1 MKAIEIKKDVF
12 WVGALDP
19 KLRIFDIIMYTPY
32 GTTYNSY
39 IVKGSEKTAIF
50 DTVKVQF
57 FDEYIERLKSFN
69 IDIANIDYIV
79 VNHTEP
85 DHAGSVAKLLSI
97 AKNAKV
103 VGSFAAIKFLKSIAN
118 REFEFI
124 TVGDGDSLDLGNKT
138 LKFIS
143 APFLHWPDSI
153 YTYLVEDEI
162 LFTCDSFGCHYCN
175 ENIFDDE
182 IENKK
187 EYLDALKY
195 YYDCIM
201 SPFAPYVLQAIEK
214 IKDLKIQYI
223 CDGHGPILRED
234 PHGIIEL
241 YKKWSTPE
249 AKNPDIKK
257 VSIAYVSAYGY
268 TKQMAEKIAE
278 GINSKGNFQVDSF
291 DLVYSKPEDVMKS
304 MDSADG
310 MLFGSPT
317 INGDALK
324 PVWDVLTTLNPI
336 VHGKRPAA
344 AFGSYGWSGEAVK
357 FLEERL
363 KQLKFVTL
371 PGLRVNFK
379 PSDSEL
385 SECFKFGS
393 KFASLVLGESIVEEK
408 IEAKGPD
415 PRTTSRKNKKW
426 KCVICGLI
434 MEGPEPPEI
443 CPACGASSDQF
454 IEVIEEEIV
463 FKSDKKEAYIIIGN
477 GIAGFNA
484 AEAIR
489 KRNAVCSIEI
499 ISAERY
505 LTYYRPQL
513 SDVLSADLSDEQ
525 FYLAKEDYY
534 KNNNIKLT
542 LDTMVLDIKP
552 ELKTITLIDGTVK
565 HYDKL
570 ILANGGIA
578 FLPSLPGTNKK
589 GVHVLRS
596 FNDALEI
603 KYSLD
608 VIKKAIVI
616 GGGLLGLEA
625 AWEMRKKGI
634 EVTVVEFFP
643 RLLPNQLDENGADL
657 FKEIIASSGVEI
669 ILGDSAKEILGD
681 DKVTGLKLAS
691 GKEIEADLVLFS
703 VGVRPNKAVGKNAG
717 LAINNGV
724 LVNDK
729 METSAKDI
737 YACGDVAELDNMVYG
752 NWPASQEMGTVAGKN
767 AVGDSSKFQNFV
779 SSIVFNALNVELF
792 TAGTINE
799 PNTVHF
805 EMKDNDKNIYKKL
818 FFKDDKLIGGILL
831 GDTSKAIQ
839 IVSGIQDGLTLPEI
853 LKRNII

>member
-19 KLRIFDIIMYTPY
+19 DLRIFDIVMYTPF

-39 IVKGSEKTAIF
+39 VVKGSEKTAVF
-50 DTVKVQF
+50 ETVKVQF
-57 FDEYIERLKSFN
+57 FDEYIARLKSFN
-69 IDIANIDYIV
+69 VDVAKIDYII

-97 AKNAKV
+97 AKTAKV
-103 VGSFAAIKFLKSIAN
+103 VGSPAAIKFLKSIAN
-118 REFEFI
+118 REFESI
-124 TVGDGDSLDLGNKT
+124 TVADGDTLDLGNKT

-162 LFTCDSFGCHYCN
+162 IFTCDSFGCHYCN

-182 IENKK
+182 IQNKE
-187 EYLDALKY
+187 EYFDALKY

-201 SPFAPYVLQAIEK
+201 SPFAPYVLKAIEK

-223 CDGHGPILRED
+223 CTGHGPILREN
-234 PHGIIEL
+234 PQKIIEL

-249 AKNPDIKK
+249 PKNQDIKK

-278 GINSKGNFQVDSF
+278 GISSIGNIKIESF
-291 DLVYSKPEDVMKS
+291 DVTYSKFEDVIAS

-324 PVWDVLTTLNPI
+324 PIWDILTTLNPI
-336 VHGKRPAA
+336 VHGKRAAA

-357 FLEERL
+357 FLQERL
-363 KQLKFVTL
+363 NQLKFVTI
-371 PGLRVNFK
+371 PGLKINFK
-379 PSDSEL
+379 PSDLEF
-385 SECFKFGS
+385 SECFKFGE
-393 KFASLVLGESIVEEK
+393 KFGSLVLGKSIVKEE
-408 IEAKGPD
+408 ITAKAAD
-415 PRTTSRKNKKW
+415 PRTASMKNKKW
-426 KCVICGLI
+426 KCIVCGLI
-434 MEGPEPPEI
+434 VEGLEPPEI
-443 CPACGASSDQF
+443 CAACGASSDQF
-454 IEVIEEEIV
+454 IEVTEEEIL
-463 FKSDKKEAYIIIGN
+463 FKSDKKETYIIIGN

-489 KRNAVCSIEI
+489 KRNSVCSIEI
-499 ISAERY
+499 ISSERY

-513 SDVLSADLSDEQ
+513 SDALYADLPDEQ
-525 FYLAKEDYY
+525 FYLAKKDYY
-534 KNNNIKLT
+534 EKNNITLT

-552 ELKTITLIDGTVK
+552 QLKTITLIDGTVK
-565 HYDKL
+565 SYDKL

-578 FLPSLPGTNKK
+578 FLPSLPGTNKQ

-596 FNDALEI
+596 LNDALEI
-603 KYSLD
+603 KCSLG

-625 AWEMRKKGI
+625 AWEMKKKDI

-643 RLLPNQLDENGADL
+643 RLLPNQLDENGAKV
-657 FKEIIASSGVEI
+657 FKKIVSSSGVEI
-669 ILGDSAKEILGD
+669 ILADSAKEILGD
-681 DKVTGLKLAS
+681 EKVTGLQLSS
-691 GKEIEADLVLFS
+691 GKKIEADLILFS
-703 VGVRPNKAVGKNAG
+703 VGVRPNKMLGKNAG
-717 LAINNGV
+717 LSINNGV
-724 LVNDK
+724 LINDK

-737 YACGDVAELDNMVYG
+737 YACGDVAELDNIVYG

-767 AVGDSSKFQNFV
+767 VVGDTVKFENFV
-779 SSIVFNALNVELF
+779 SSIVFNALNAELF
-792 TAGTINE
+792 TAGKVNE
-799 PNTVHF
+799 PNTVDF

-818 FFKDDKLIGGILL
+818 FFKEGRLIGGILL
-831 GDTSKAIQ
+831 GDTSKAVQ
-839 IVSGIQDGLTLPEI
+839 VVSGIQNGLTLPEV
-853 LKRNII
+853 LKLNII

>member
-19 KLRIFDIIMYTPY
+19 KLRIFDIIMYTPF

-39 IVKGSEKTAIF
+39 IVKGSKKTAVF
-50 DTVKVQF
+50 ETVKVQF

-69 IDIANIDYIV
+69 VDVAKIDYIV

-97 AKNAKV
+97 AKAAKI
-103 VGSFAAIKFLKSIAN
+103 VGSTAAIKFLKSIAN

-162 LFTCDSFGCHYCN
+162 LFTCDSFGSHYCN

-182 IENKK
+182 IQNRE

-214 IKDLKIQYI
+214 IKALKIQYI
-223 CDGHGPILRED
+223 CTGHGPILREN
-234 PHGIIEL
+234 PQSIIEL
-241 YKKWSTPE
+241 YKKWSTPQS
-249 AKNPDIKK
+249 KNLDVKK

-268 TKQMAEKIAE
+268 TKQMAETIAE
-278 GINSKGNFQVDSF
+278 GIISKGNFQVESF
-291 DLVYSKPEDVMKS
+291 DVTYSKFEDVIAS
-304 MDSADG
+304 MDTADA

-324 PVWDVLTTLNPI
+324 PIWDVLTTLNPL
-336 VHGKRPAA
+336 VHGKRVAA

-357 FLEERL
+357 YLEERL
-363 KQLKFVTL
+363 KQLKLVTI
-371 PGLRVNFK
+371 PGLKINFK
-379 PSDSEL
+379 PSDLEL
-385 SECFKFGS
+385 SECFKFGT
-393 KFASLVLGESIVEEK
+393 KFASLVLGENTVKETV
-408 IEAKGPD
+408 EAKVPD
-415 PRTTSRKNKKW
+415 PRTVSMKNKKW
-426 KCVICGLI
+426 KCIICGLI
-434 MEGPEPPEI
+434 MEGPEVPET

-454 IEVIEEEIV
+454 IEVVEEEIL
-463 FKSDKKEAYIIIGN
+463 FKSDKKESYIIIGN

-489 KRNAVCSIEI
+489 KRNSVCSIEI
-499 ISAERY
+499 ISSERY

-513 SDVLSADLSDEQ
+513 SDALSADLLDEQ
-525 FYLAKEDYY
+525 FYLEKEDYY

-552 ELKTITLIDGTVK
+552 ESKTITLIDGTVMS
-565 HYDKL
+565 YDKL

-578 FLPSLPGTNKK
+578 FLPSLPGTNKQ

-596 FNDALEI
+596 LNDALEV
-603 KYSLD
+603 KCSLD

-634 EVTVVEFFP
+634 EVTVVEFSP
-643 RLLPNQLDENGADL
+643 RLLPNQLDENGAQV
-657 FKEIIASSGVEI
+657 FKKIVASSGVEI
-669 ILGDSAKEILGD
+669 ILGDSVKEILGD
-681 DKVTGLKLAS
+681 DKVTGLQLSS
-691 GKEIEADLVLFS
+691 GKEIAAELVLFS

-717 LAINNGV
+717 LSINNGV

-729 METSAKDI
+729 METSTKDI
-737 YACGDVAELDNMVYG
+737 YACGDVAELENMVYG
-752 NWPASQEMGTVAGKN
+752 NWPASQEMGTVAGRN
-767 AVGDSSKFQNFV
+767 AVGDTAKFQNFV
-779 SSIVFNALNVELF
+779 TSIVFNALNVELF
-792 TAGTINE
+792 TAGTVNE
-799 PNTVHF
+799 PNAVHF
-805 EMKDNDKNIYKKL
+805 EMEDNNKNIYKKL
-818 FFKDDKLIGGILL
+818 FFKEGKLIGGILL
-831 GDTSKAIQ
+831 GDTSKAVQ
-839 IVSGIQDGLTLPEI
+839 VVSGIQNGLTLTEMM
-853 LKRNII
+853 KQNII

>member
-19 KLRIFDIIMYTPY
+19 NLRIFDIVMYTPY

-39 IVKGSEKTAIF
+39 VVKGSEKTAIF
-50 DTVKVQF
+50 ETVKVQF

-69 IDIANIDYIV
+69 VDVEGIDYII

-85 DHAGSVAKLLSI
+85 DHAGSVAKLLNI
-97 AKNAKV
+97 AKGAKV
-103 VGSFAAIKFLKSIAN
+103 VGSPAAIKFLKAIAN

-124 TVGDGDSLDLGNKT
+124 TVGNGDSLDLGNKT

-162 LFTCDSFGCHYCN
+162 LFTCDSFGCHYSK

-182 IENKK
+182 IENKE

-223 CDGHGPILRED
+223 CDGHGPILREN
-234 PHGIIEL
+234 PQKIIEL
-241 YKKWSTPE
+241 YKKWSTPKP
-249 AKNPDIKK
+249 KNPDIKK

-268 TKQMAEKIAE
+268 TKEMAEKIAE
-278 GINSKGNFQVDSF
+278 GINSKENFEVESF
-291 DLVYSKPEDVMKS
+291 DITYSKMEDVIAS
-304 MDSADG
+304 MDGADG

-363 KQLKFVTL
+363 KQLKFITI
-371 PGLRVNFK
+371 PGLKINFK
-379 PSDSEL
+379 PSDLEL
-385 SECFKFGS
+385 SECFKFGER
-393 KFASLVLGESIVEEK
+393 FASLVLGENIVKEK
-408 IEAKGPD
+408 LETKGPD
-415 PRTTSRKNKKW
+415 PRTTSMKSKKW
-426 KCVICGLI
+426 KCIVCGLI
-434 MEGPEPPEI
+434 MEGPEVPEI

-454 IEVIEEEIV
+454 IEVVEEEIL

-489 KRNAVCSIEI
+489 KRNSVCSIEI
-499 ISAERY
+499 ISSERY

-513 SDVLSADLSDEQ
+513 SDALSADLPDEQ
-525 FYLAKEDYY
+525 FYLEKEDYY

-565 HYDKL
+565 TYDKL

-578 FLPSLPGTNKK
+578 FLPSLPGTNKQ

-596 FNDALEI
+596 LNDALEI
-603 KYSLD
+603 KSSLN

-625 AWEMRKKGI
+625 AWEMRKKGV
-634 EVTVVEFFP
+634 EVTVVEFLP
-643 RLLPNQLDENGADL
+643 RLLPNQLDENGAEL
-657 FKEIIASSGVEI
+657 FKKIIANSGVEI
-669 ILGDSAKEILGD
+669 ILGDSAKEILGGER
-681 DKVTGLKLAS
+681 VTGLKLSS
-691 GKEIEADLVLFS
+691 GRKIEAELVLFS
-703 VGVRPNKAVGKNAG
+703 VGVRPNKAIAKSAG
-717 LAINNGV
+717 LTINNGV

-729 METSAKDI
+729 METNIKDI
-737 YACGDVAELDNMVYG
+737 YACGDVAELDDIVYG

-767 AVGDSSKFQNFV
+767 AVGDTAKFENFV

-792 TAGTINE
+792 TAGIVTD
-799 PNTVHF
+799 PNVIHF

-818 FFKDDKLIGGILL
+818 FFKDGRLVGGILL
-831 GDTSKAIQ
+831 GDTSKAVQ
-839 IVSGIQDGLTLPEI
+839 LVSGIQNGLTLPEI
-853 LKRNII
+853 LKQNII

>member
-19 KLRIFDIIMYTPY
+19 DLRIFDIIMYTPY

-39 IVKGSEKTAIF
+39 IVKGSEKTAVF
-50 DTVKVQF
+50 ETVKVQF

-69 IDIANIDYIV
+69 VDVTKIDYIV

-97 AKNAKV
+97 AKDAKV
-103 VGSFAAIKFLKSIAN
+103 VGSPAAIKFLKAIAN

-124 TVGDGDSLDLGNKT
+124 TVGDGDTLDLGNKT

-162 LFTCDSFGCHYCN
+162 IFTCDSFGSHYCN

-182 IENKK
+182 IQNKE
-187 EYLDALKY
+187 EYMDALKY

-201 SPFAPYVLQAIEK
+201 SPFAPYVLKAIEK

-223 CDGHGPILRED
+223 CDGHGPVLRD
-234 PHGIIEL
+234 NPQKIIEL

-249 AKNPDIKK
+249 PKNQDIKK

-278 GINSKGNFQVDSF
+278 GINSKGNFIVESF
-291 DLVYSKPEDVMKS
+291 DVTYSKFEDVIAS

-324 PVWDVLTTLNPI
+324 PIWDVLTTLNPI
-336 VHGKRPAA
+336 VHGKRTAA

-357 FLEERL
+357 FLEDRL
-363 KQLKFVTL
+363 KQLKLVTL
-371 PGLRVNFK
+371 PGLKVNFK
-379 PSDSEL
+379 PSDLEL
-385 SECFKFGS
+385 SECFKFGK
-393 KFASLVLGESIVEEK
+393 KFASLVLGENIVEEK
-408 IEAKGPD
+408 VVDKGPE
-415 PRTTSRKNKKW
+415 PIAVSTKNKKW
-426 KCVICGLI
+426 KCVVCGLI
-434 MEGPEPPEI
+434 VEGPEPPEV
-443 CPACGASSDQF
+443 CAVCGASRDQF
-454 IEVIEEEIV
+454 IEVVEEEV
-463 FKSDKKEAYIIIGN
+463 LFKSDKKETYIIIGN

-489 KRNAVCSIEI
+489 KRNSVCSIEI
-499 ISAERY
+499 ISSEKY

-513 SDVLSADLSDEQ
+513 SDALSANLPDEE
-525 FYLAKEDYY
+525 FYLAKEEYY
-534 KNNNIKLT
+534 INNNIKLT
-542 LDTMVLDIKP
+542 LDTMVLDISSQR
-552 ELKTITLIDGTVK
+552 KTVTLIDGTVK

-570 ILANGGIA
+570 ILANGGIP
-578 FLPSLPGTNKK
+578 FLPSLPGTNKQ

-596 FNDALEI
+596 LNDALEI
-603 KYSLD
+603 KCSLD
-608 VIKKAIVI
+608 AIKKAIVI

-643 RLLPNQLDENGADL
+643 RLLPNQLDENGAEL
-657 FKEIIASSGVEI
+657 FKRLIGSSGVEI

-681 DKVTGLKLAS
+681 GKVSLILDIETLFR
-691 GKEIEADLVLFS
+691 KEV
-703 VGVRPNKAVGKNAG
+703 
-717 LAINNGV
+717 
-724 LVNDK
+724 
-729 METSAKDI
+729 ET
-737 YACGDVAELDNMVYG
+737 
-752 NWPASQEMGTVAGKN
+752 
-767 AVGDSSKFQNFV
+767 
-779 SSIVFNALNVELF
+779 
-792 TAGTINE
+792 
-799 PNTVHF
+799 
-805 EMKDNDKNIYKKL
+805 
-818 FFKDDKLIGGILL
+818 
-831 GDTSKAIQ
+831 
-839 IVSGIQDGLTLPEI
+839 
-853 LKRNII
+853 